1 MTATGADPGATQ
13 SSRISNRPSLNAF
26 RKFGEVRNLLY
37 YLREIGTYRG
47 DVDTFPGWRRRGRPG
62 RVPRCVGPPGR
73 RAWRADAGPA
83 AWAEAAGAAHAG
95 AARVDLSRDARRRH
109 VGRPSLPVV
118 PHAPDRQCVVGSAIA
133 AAVGDL
139 CRADATR
146 VAAPRDAAPAS
157 RGLLARLAPGRPRS
171 HPVQSDE
178 PAA

>member
-47 DVDTFPGWRRRGRPG
+47 DVDTFPVWRRRGRPG
-62 RVPRCVGPPGR
+62 RVPRCVGTPARP
-73 RAWRADAGPA
+73 AWRADAGPA

-118 PHAPDRQCVVGSAIA
+118 PHAPDRHGVVASAIA
-133 AAVGDL
+133 AAVGEL
-139 CRADATR
+139 CPPDST
-146 VAAPRDAAPAS
+146 
-157 RGLLARLAPGRPRS
+157 
-171 HPVQSDE
+171 PV
-178 PAA
+178 PPPPPPPP